1 MLRSDFE
8 SEPIEILFSPQ
19 LFYPLGEK
27 KNLYVEQLDVKLMMY
42 FSPKLEQRSKR
53 VGELHRIM
61 R

>member
-1 MLRSDFE
+1 MLSSDFKSE
-8 SEPIEILFSPQ
+8 SIEILFSPQ

-27 KNLYVEQLDVKLMMY
+27 KNLYVEQLDMKLMMY
-42 FSPKLEQRSKR
+42 FSLRLEQRSER